1 MIDRFFKMQDVEGES
16 VFFFGARQT
25 GKTTLL
31 KQLFP
36 DARYYDLLK
45 SEEFERLSR
54 RPQLLREELQDF
66 SERTLVIID
75 EIQKLPSLLD
85 EVHWLMVNRD
95 LRFVLTGSSARK
107 LRRGGVNLLGGR
119 ALVNNFYPLVSAE
132 IPDFNIDRAVN
143 NGMLP
148 RHYLVAD
155 AAKRLGGYV
164 GLYLQSEIV
173 EEAVVRNLPSF
184 NRFLE
189 AAALTSGEML
199 VYSNI
204 AADCGISAVTARSY
218 FDILVDSLFGY
229 VIPAYT
235 KVVKRKL
242 IQAPKF
248 YLFDVGVANYLM
260 HRSHL
265 QQGSPEYG
273 HAFEHLVIQELIAWL
288 GYQGRQRELSYWRT
302 GTGVEIDAVLGDA
315 AVGIEIKS
323 TTEVKDNQLKGLRS
337 FGQDYPQA
345 RLIVVSNDLYRRRK
359 DNIEIIPVR
368 EFFNDLWAGK
378 IIPYASSNKQ

>member
-1 MIDRFFKMQDVEGES
+1 MQDAKEES

-31 KQLFP
+31 NSLFP

-54 RPQLLREELQDF
+54 RPQLLREELQDLPAH
-66 SERTLVIID
+66 TLVVID
-75 EIQKLPSLLD
+75 EIQKLPTLLD

-107 LRRGGVNLLGGR
+107 LRRSGANLLGGR

-132 IPDFNIDRAVN
+132 IPDFDIDRAVN

-155 AAKRLGGYV
+155 ATKRLSGYV
-164 GLYLQSEIV
+164 GLYLQTEIV
-173 EEAVVRNLPSF
+173 DEAVVRNLPSF

-189 AAALTSGEML
+189 VAALTSGEML
-199 VYSNI
+199 VYANV
-204 AADCGISAVTARSY
+204 AQDCGVSAVTARSY
-218 FDILVDSLFGY
+218 FDILVDTLFGY

-235 KVVKRKL
+235 KTVKRKL

-265 QQGSPEYG
+265 KQGSPEYG
-273 HAFEHLVIQELIAWL
+273 HAFEHLIIQEMMAYL
-288 GYQGRQRELSYWRT
+288 GYQGRQSELSYWRT
-302 GTGVEIDAVLGDA
+302 GTGMEIDAVLGDA

-323 TTEVKDNQLKGLRS
+323 TNEVKDNQLKGLRS
-337 FGQDYPQA
+337 FGQDYPDA
-345 RLIVVSNDLYRRRK
+345 RLLVVSNDMYRRRK
-359 DNIEIIPVR
+359 ENIEIIPVK
-368 EFFNDLWAGK
+368 EFLSDLWAGK
-378 IIPYASSNKQ
+378 VV

>member
-1 MIDRFFKMQDVEGES
+1 MIDRFFKMQDVEEES

-31 KQLFP
+31 KQLFH

-66 SERTLVIID
+66 PERTLVIID

-155 AAKRLGGYV
+155 ATKRLGGYV

-189 AAALTSGEML
+189 AAALTSGEVSGNGL
-199 VYSNI
+199 PAVYLGESRAEALDSRQCYFFCTPDATTRRCPRQALRYAFI
-204 AADCGISAVTARSY
+204 PGCKPGDYAVRAIHQ
-218 FDILVDSLFGY
+218 FVDL
-229 VIPAYT
+229 
-235 KVVKRKL
+235 
-242 IQAPKF
+242 
-248 YLFDVGVANYLM
+248 
-260 HRSHL
+260 
-265 QQGSPEYG
+265 
-273 HAFEHLVIQELIAWL
+273 
-288 GYQGRQRELSYWRT
+288 
-302 GTGVEIDAVLGDA
+302 
-315 AVGIEIKS
+315 
-323 TTEVKDNQLKGLRS
+323 
-337 FGQDYPQA
+337 
-345 RLIVVSNDLYRRRK
+345 
-359 DNIEIIPVR
+359 PVR
-368 EFFNDLWAGK
+368 ARFTAGRNR
-378 IIPYASSNKQ
+378 A

>member
-1 MIDRFFKMQDVEGES
+1 MINRFFKMQDVEEES

-66 SERTLVIID
+66 PERTLVIID

-265 QQGSPEYG
+265 QQGSPEYS
-273 HAFEHLVIQELIAWL
+273 HAFEHLVIQELMAWL

-323 TTEVKDNQLKGLRS
+323 TIEAKDNQLKGLRS

-359 DNIEIIPVR
+359 DNIEIFPVR

>member
-1 MIDRFFKMQDVEGES
+1 MITRFFKMQNIEEES

-31 KQLFP
+31 HQLFP
-36 DARYYDLLK
+36 NARYYDLLK
-45 SEEFERLSR
+45 SEEFDRLSR

-66 SERTLVIID
+66 PEKTLVVID
-75 EIQKLPSLLD
+75 EIQKLPLLLD

-107 LRRGGVNLLGGR
+107 LRRSGVNLLGGR
-119 ALVNNFYPLVSAE
+119 AVVNNFYPLVSAE
-132 IPDFNIDRAVN
+132 IPDFDINRAVN

-155 AAKRLGGYV
+155 AVRRLGGYV
-164 GLYLQSEIV
+164 GLYLQTEIV
-173 EEAVVRNLPSF
+173 AEAVVRNLPSF

-229 VIPAYT
+229 IVPAYT

-248 YLFDVGVANYLM
+248 YMFDVGVANYLM

-265 QQGSPEYG
+265 QPGSPEYG
-273 HAFEHLVIQELIAWL
+273 HAFEHLVVQELVAWL
-288 GYQGRQRELSYWRT
+288 GYQGRQNDLSYWRT
-302 GTGVEIDAVLGDA
+302 GTGVEIDAVLGNA

-323 TTEVKDNQLKGLRS
+323 TTEIKDNQLKGLRS

-345 RLIVVSNDLYRRRK
+345 RLIAVSNDLYRRRK
-359 DNIEIIPVR
+359 DNIEIIPIK
-368 EFFNDLWAGK
+368 EFLADLWAGK
-378 IIPYASSNKQ
+378 IY

>member
-1 MIDRFFKMQDVEGES
+1 MINRIFKMQDAEEES

-31 KQLFP
+31 NILFP

-66 SERTLVIID
+66 PAHSLVVID
-75 EIQKLPSLLD
+75 EIQKLPTLLD

-107 LRRGGVNLLGGR
+107 LRRSGANLLGGR
-119 ALVNNFYPLVSAE
+119 ALVNYFYPLVSAE

-143 NGMLP
+143 NGMMP

-155 AAKRLGGYV
+155 ATKRLSGYV
-164 GLYLQSEIV
+164 GLYLQTEIV
-173 EEAVVRNLPSF
+173 DEAVVRNLPSF

-189 AAALTSGEML
+189 VAALTSGEML
-199 VYSNI
+199 VYANV
-204 AADCGISAVTARSY
+204 AQDCRVSAVTARSY
-218 FDILVDSLFGY
+218 FEILVDTLFGY

-235 KVVKRKL
+235 KTVKRKL

-265 QQGSPEYG
+265 KQGSPEYG
-273 HAFEHLVIQELIAWL
+273 HAFEHLIIQEMMAYL
-288 GYQGRQRELSYWRT
+288 GYQGRQGELSYWRT

-323 TTEVKDNQLKGLRS
+323 TNEVKDNQLKGLRS
-337 FGQDYPQA
+337 FGQDYPEA
-345 RLIVVSNDLYRRRK
+345 RLIVVSNDMYKRRK
-359 DNIEIIPVR
+359 DNIEIFPVK
-368 EFFNDLWAGK
+368 EFLSDLWAGK
-378 IIPYASSNKQ
+378 IV